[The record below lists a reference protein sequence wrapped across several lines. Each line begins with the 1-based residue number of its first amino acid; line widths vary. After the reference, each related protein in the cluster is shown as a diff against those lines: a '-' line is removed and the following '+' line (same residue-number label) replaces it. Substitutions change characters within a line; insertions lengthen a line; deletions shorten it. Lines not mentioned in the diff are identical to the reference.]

1 MSLISM
7 STHKIHNCLFLA
19 DRFALSCQTQHDG
32 FGFALPVHSLVSN
45 LEAEP
50 SRTFV
55 NASSITG
62 KNSYAYIYS
71 IVRHNGLGSVA
82 KFTSTL

>member
-7 STHKIHNCLFLA
+7 NTHKIYSCLFLA
-19 DRFALSCQTQHDG
+19 DRFALSCQTQHDD
-32 FGFALPVHSLVSN
+32 FGFALPVHNLVSN

-50 SRTFV
+50 FRTFV
-55 NASSITG
+55 NASSITS

-71 IVRHNGLGSVA
+71 IVRHNSLGSVA
-82 KFTSTL
+82 EFTSTL